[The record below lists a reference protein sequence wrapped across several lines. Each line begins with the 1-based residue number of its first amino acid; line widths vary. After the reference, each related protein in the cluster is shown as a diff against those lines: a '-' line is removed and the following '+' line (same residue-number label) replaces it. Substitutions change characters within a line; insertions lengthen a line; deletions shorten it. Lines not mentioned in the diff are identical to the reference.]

1 MAGEWIPLD
10 INLGDKP
17 EVQELID
24 LTGQGV
30 ETVVYRLFQLWGWAS
45 LNTADGTVRAT
56 PGRLSR
62 VCGGDEEFWRAVEAV
77 GWIVFDQAAGT
88 AEIPGW
94 GKRFSMAA
102 KARACSADRQS
113 RHRNAGV
120 TVHRDK
126 SVTTGEER
134 REQVPPPPRE
144 AAQKSRRGAAQKL
157 AGVSAHHANELPA
170 DGWAALQA
178 AWNAGTGE
186 RWRSPAPP
194 AQAADR
200 LAEDGWMDRATEAIG
215 HLHKCR
221 FFKTPVTLG
230 QFCGSGFVD
239 RVLGGQYDRPRD
251 EPQARTPG
259 RFDDKP
265 PAQGWT
271 GDDAARLEATRRK
284 MVEQLRQEVTQ

>member
-56 PGRLSR
+56 PGRLAR

-94 GKRFSMAA
+94 GRRFSMAA
-102 KARACSADRQS
+102 KARACSTDRQS
-113 RHRNAGV
+113 RHRDGRV
-120 TVHRDK
+120 TVDRDK
-126 SVTTGEER
+126 IVTRGEER

-144 AAQKSRRGAAQKL
+144 AAQSKKQKTKPK
-157 AGVSAHHANELPA
+157 AT
-170 DGWAALQA
+170 DGWDALQA

-186 RWRSPAPP
+186 RWRSTAPP

-215 HLHKCR
+215 HLPKCR

-265 PAQGWT
+265 PAQGFS
-271 GDDAARLEATRRK
+271 GDDAARFEATRRK
-284 MVEQLRQEVTQ
+284 LVEQLRQEVTQ

>member
-10 INLGDKP
+10 INLGEKP

-45 LNTADGTVRAT
+45 LNSADGTVRAT
-56 PGRLSR
+56 PGRLAR

-94 GKRFSMAA
+94 GRRFSKAA
-102 KARACSADRQS
+102 KARACHADRQS
-113 RHRNAGV
+113 RYRDGRV
-120 TVHRDK
+120 TVDRHESATR
-126 SVTTGEER
+126 GEER
-134 REQVPPPPRE
+134 RGQVPPPPRE
-144 AAQKSRRGAAQKL
+144 ASQAKKPKPEPKAST
-157 AGVSAHHANELPA
+157 
-170 DGWAALQA
+170 DGWEALQA
-178 AWNAGTGE
+178 AWNNGTGE

-200 LAEDGWMDRATEAIG
+200 LAEEGWLDRATGAIE
-215 HLHKCR
+215 HLAKCR
-221 FFKTPVTLG
+221 YFKTPVTLG

-239 RVLGGQYDRPRD
+239 RVLGGQYDRPK
-251 EPQARTPG
+251 ESPAARTPG
-259 RFDDKP
+259 RFDDKA
-265 PAQGWT
+265 PAEGFK
-271 GDDAARLEATRRK
+271 GDDAARFEATRRK
-284 MVEQLRQEVTQ
+284 MVEQLRASAG

>member
-56 PGRLSR
+56 PGRLAR

-94 GKRFSMAA
+94 GRRFSMAA
-102 KARACSADRQS
+102 KARACSTDRQS
-113 RHRNAGV
+113 RHRDGRV
-120 TVHRDK
+120 TVDRDK

-134 REQVPPPPRE
+134 RGQVPPPPRE
-144 AAQKSRRGAAQKL
+144 ASQSKKQKAPKAT
-157 AGVSAHHANELPA
+157 E
-170 DGWAALQA
+170 GWDALQA

-200 LAEDGWMDRATEAIG
+200 LAEAGWMDRATEAVG
-215 HLHKCR
+215 HLPKCR

-230 QFCGSGFVD
+230 QFCGLGFVD

-265 PAQGWT
+265 PAQGFS
-271 GDDAARLEATRRK
+271 GDDAARFEATRRK
-284 MVEQLRQEVTQ
+284 MVDQLRQEVTQ

>member
-10 INLGDKP
+10 INLGEKP

-45 LNTADGTVRAT
+45 LNSADGTVRAT
-56 PGRLSR
+56 PGRLAR

-94 GKRFSMAA
+94 GRRFSMAA
-102 KARACSADRQS
+102 KARACHTDRQS
-113 RHRNAGV
+113 RYRDGRV
-120 TVHRDK
+120 TVDRHK
-126 SVTTGEER
+126 SATRGEER

-144 AAQKSRRGAAQKL
+144 AAQPRKKTTPPM
-157 AGVSAHHANELPA
+157 PA
-170 DGWAALQA
+170 TDGWEALQA

-200 LAEDGWMDRATEAIG
+200 LAEAGWLDRATEAIG
-215 HLHKCR
+215 HLANCK

-251 EPQARTPG
+251 QPAARPGG
-259 RFDDKP
+259 RFDDKAP
-265 PAQGWT
+265 PQVFS
-271 GDDAARLEATRRK
+271 GDDAARFEATRRK
-284 MVEQLRQEVTQ
+284 MIDQLKAS

>member
-45 LNTADGTVRAT
+45 LNSADGTVRAT
-56 PGRLSR
+56 PGRLAR

-94 GKRFSMAA
+94 GRRFSQAA
-102 KARACSADRQS
+102 KARACHADRQS
-113 RHRNAGV
+113 RYRDGRV
-120 TVHRDK
+120 TVDRHQ
-126 SVTTGEER
+126 SVTRGEER
-134 REQVPPPPRE
+134 RGQVPPPPRE
-144 AAQKSRRGAAQKL
+144 ASQTKKPKQAPDAPAA
-157 AGVSAHHANELPA
+157 
-170 DGWAALQA
+170 GWDALQA
-178 AWNAGTGE
+178 AWNAGAGE

-194 AQAADR
+194 AQARER
-200 LAEDGWMDRATEAIG
+200 LLEDGWLDRATGAIE
-215 HLHKCR
+215 HLAKCR

-239 RVLGGQYDRPRD
+239 RVLGGQYDRPKD
-251 EPQARTPG
+251 QPPARTPG

-265 PAQGWT
+265 PAQAWSGE
-271 GDDAARLEATRRK
+271 DAARLEATKRS
-284 MVEQLRQEVTQ
+284 MVAKLKEIA

>member
-56 PGRLSR
+56 PGRLAR

-94 GKRFSMAA
+94 GRRFSMAA
-102 KARACSADRQS
+102 KARACSTDRQS
-113 RHRNAGV
+113 RYRDGRV
-120 TVHRDK
+120 TVDRDK
-126 SVTTGEER
+126 SVTRGEER
-134 REQVPPPPRE
+134 TGQVPPPPRE
-144 AAQKSRRGAAQKL
+144 AAQPKKKRTPPTPHP
-157 AGVSAHHANELPA
+157 AGWTV
-170 DGWAALQA
+170 LQE

-186 RWRSPAPP
+186 RWRSPTPP
-194 AQAADR
+194 EQAADR
-200 LAEDGWMDRATEAIG
+200 LMEAGWMDRAAEAIG
-215 HLHKCR
+215 HLPKCR

-239 RVLGGQYDRPRD
+239 RVLGGQYDRQRD

-259 RFDDKP
+259 RFDDRP
-265 PAQGWT
+265 PAEGFK
-271 GDDAARLEATRRK
+271 GDDAARFEATKRK
-284 MVEQLRQEVTQ
+284 MVDQLRKEVTT

>member
-56 PGRLSR
+56 PGRLAR

-94 GKRFSMAA
+94 GRRFSMAA
-102 KARACSADRQS
+102 KARACSTDRQS
-113 RHRNAGV
+113 RYRDGRV
-120 TVHRDK
+120 TVGRDK

-134 REQVPPPPRE
+134 TGQVPPPPRE
-144 AAQKSRRGAAQKL
+144 AAQSKKKRTPPVPHP
-157 AGVSAHHANELPA
+157 AGWTV
-170 DGWAALQA
+170 LQE

-186 RWRSPAPP
+186 RWRSGAPP
-194 AQAADR
+194 EQAADR
-200 LAEDGWMDRATEAIG
+200 LAEAGWMDRATEAIG
-215 HLHKCR
+215 HLPKCR

-259 RFDDKP
+259 RFDDKA
-265 PAQGWT
+265 PAEGFK
-271 GDDAARLEATRRK
+271 GDDAARFEATKRRL
-284 MVEQLRQEVTQ
+284 VEQLRQEVST

>member
-56 PGRLSR
+56 PGRLAR
-62 VCGGDEEFWRAVEAV
+62 VCGGDEEFWLAVEAV
-77 GWIVFDQAAGT
+77 GWIAFDQAAGI

-94 GKRFSMAA
+94 GRRFSMAA
-102 KARACSADRQS
+102 KARACSTDRQS
-113 RHRNAGV
+113 RYRDGRV
-120 TVHRDK
+120 TVDRDK
-126 SVTTGEER
+126 SVTRGEER

-144 AAQKSRRGAAQKL
+144 AAQSKKKRTPPVPHP
-157 AGVSAHHANELPA
+157 AGWTV
-170 DGWAALQA
+170 LQE

-186 RWRSPAPP
+186 RWRSPTPP
-194 AQAADR
+194 EQAADR
-200 LAEDGWMDRATEAIG
+200 LMEAGWMDRAAEAIG
-215 HLHKCR
+215 HLPKCR

-239 RVLGGQYDRPRD
+239 RVLGGQYDRQRD
-251 EPQARTPG
+251 EPPARTPG
-259 RFDDKP
+259 RFDDRP
-265 PAQGWT
+265 PAEGFK
-271 GDDAARLEATRRK
+271 GDDAARFEATRRK
-284 MVEQLRQEVTQ
+284 MVDQLRQEVST

>member
-56 PGRLSR
+56 PGRLAR

-94 GKRFSMAA
+94 GRRFSMAA
-102 KARACSADRQS
+102 KARACSTDRQT

-120 TVHRDK
+120 TVDRDK
-126 SVTTGEER
+126 SVTRGEER
-134 REQVPPPPRE
+134 RRQVPPPPRE
-144 AAQKSRRGAAQKL
+144 AAQAKKQQAPKAT
-157 AGVSAHHANELPA
+157 V
-170 DGWAALQA
+170 GWDALQA
-178 AWNAGTGE
+178 AWNAGTGQ

-194 AQAADR
+194 EHAADR
-200 LAEDGWMDRATEAIG
+200 LMEAGWMDRAAEAIG
-215 HLHKCR
+215 HLPKCR

-265 PAQGWT
+265 PAQGFS
-271 GDDAARLEATRRK
+271 GDDAARFEATRRK
-284 MVEQLRQEVTQ
+284 IVDQLRQEVTQ

>member
-102 KARACSADRQS
+102 KARACSTDRQS
-113 RHRNAGV
+113 RYRNAGV

-134 REQVPPPPRE
+134 REQVPPPPR
-144 AAQKSRRGAAQKL
+144 GAAQAKKQK
-157 AGVSAHHANELPA
+157 AGAKAT
-170 DGWAALQA
+170 DGWDALQA

-186 RWRSPAPP
+186 RWRSAAPP

-215 HLHKCR
+215 HLAKCR

-265 PAQGWT
+265 PAQGFT
-271 GDDAARLEATRRK
+271 GDDAARFEATRRR

>member
-56 PGRLSR
+56 PGRLAR

-94 GKRFSMAA
+94 GRRFSMAA
-102 KARACSADRQS
+102 KARACSTDRQS
-113 RHRNAGV
+113 RYRDGRV
-120 TVHRDK
+120 TVGRDK

-144 AAQKSRRGAAQKL
+144 APQSKKQKAAPK
-157 AGVSAHHANELPA
+157 ATG
-170 DGWAALQA
+170 GWDALQA

-186 RWRSPAPP
+186 RWRSSAPP

-200 LAEDGWMDRATEAIG
+200 LAEEGWMDRATEAIG
-215 HLHKCR
+215 HLPKCR

-265 PAQGWT
+265 PAEGFK
-271 GDDAARLEATRRK
+271 GKDADDFEYTRRK

>member
-10 INLGDKP
+10 INLGEKP

-45 LNTADGTVRAT
+45 LNSADGTVRAT
-56 PGRLSR
+56 PGRLAR

-94 GKRFSMAA
+94 GRRFSMAA
-102 KARACSADRQS
+102 KARACHTDRQS
-113 RHRNAGV
+113 RYRDGRV
-120 TVHRDK
+120 TVDRHK
-126 SVTTGEER
+126 SATRGEER
-134 REQVPPPPRE
+134 RGQDPPPPRE
-144 AAQKSRRGAAQKL
+144 AAQPKKKTAPP
-157 AGVSAHHANELPA
+157 LPA
-170 DGWAALQA
+170 TDGWEALQA

-200 LAEDGWMDRATEAIG
+200 LAEAGWMDRATEAIG
-215 HLHKCR
+215 HLAKCK

-239 RVLGGQYDRPRD
+239 RVLGGQYDRPK
-251 EPQARTPG
+251 EAPAARPGG
-259 RFDDKP
+259 RFDDKAP
-265 PAQGWT
+265 PQVFS
-271 GDDAARLEATRRK
+271 GDDAARFEATKRA
-284 MVEQLRQEVTQ
+284 MAAQLRAAAG

>member
-56 PGRLSR
+56 PGRLAR

-94 GKRFSMAA
+94 GRRFSMAA

-113 RHRNAGV
+113 RYRDGRV

-144 AAQKSRRGAAQKL
+144 AAQSRKKRTPPVSHP
-157 AGVSAHHANELPA
+157 AGWTV
-170 DGWAALQA
+170 LQE

-186 RWRSPAPP
+186 RWRSGTPP
-194 AQAADR
+194 EQAADR
-200 LAEDGWMDRATEAIG
+200 LAEAGWMDRATEAIG
-215 HLHKCR
+215 HLPKCR

-265 PAQGWT
+265 PAEGFK
-271 GDDAARLEATRRK
+271 GKDADDFEYTRRK
-284 MVEQLRQEVTQ
+284 MVDQLRKEVTT

>member
-24 LTGQGV
+24 LTGQVV

-56 PGRLSR
+56 PGRLAR

-77 GWIVFDQAAGT
+77 GWIVFDQDAGT

-94 GKRFSMAA
+94 GRRFSMAA
-102 KARACSADRQS
+102 KARACSTDRQS
-113 RHRNAGV
+113 RYRDGRV
-120 TVHRDK
+120 TVDRHQ
-126 SVTTGEER
+126 SVTRGEER

-144 AAQKSRRGAAQKL
+144 AAQKSRSGAAQKL
-157 AGVSAHHANELPA
+157 PGISAHQGNEAPA
-170 DGWAALQA
+170 AGWEALQA

-200 LAEDGWMDRATEAIG
+200 IAEAGWLDRAAEAIG
-215 HLHKCR
+215 HLPKCR

-265 PAQGWT
+265 PAEGFK
-271 GDDAARLEATRRK
+271 GDDAARFEATRRK
-284 MVEQLRQEVTQ
+284 MIEQLKAS

>member
-45 LNTADGTVRAT
+45 LNSADGTVRAT
-56 PGRLSR
+56 PGRLAR

-94 GKRFSMAA
+94 GRRFSQAA
-102 KARACSADRQS
+102 KARACHADRQS
-113 RHRNAGV
+113 RYRDGRV
-120 TVHRDK
+120 TVDRHQ
-126 SVTTGEER
+126 SVTRGEER

-144 AAQKSRRGAAQKL
+144 AAQTKKKPRQAPAA
-157 AGVSAHHANELPA
+157 
-170 DGWAALQA
+170 GWEALQA

-200 LAEDGWMDRATEAIG
+200 IAEAGWLDRAAEAIG
-215 HLHKCR
+215 HLPKCR

-251 EPQARTPG
+251 EPQARAPG

-265 PAQGWT
+265 PAQGFS
-271 GDDAARLEATRRK
+271 GDDAARFEATRRK
-284 MVEQLRQEVTQ
+284 MVEQLKAS

>member
-56 PGRLSR
+56 PGRLAR

-77 GWIVFDQAAGT
+77 GWIVFDQDAGT

-94 GKRFSMAA
+94 GRRFSMAA
-102 KARACSADRQS
+102 KARACSTDRQS
-113 RHRNAGV
+113 RYRDGRV
-120 TVHRDK
+120 TVDRDK
-126 SVTTGEER
+126 SVTRGEER
-134 REQVPPPPRE
+134 RGQVPPPPRE
-144 AAQKSRRGAAQKL
+144 AAQSKKKRTPPTPHP
-157 AGVSAHHANELPA
+157 AGWTV
-170 DGWAALQA
+170 LQE

-186 RWRSPAPP
+186 RWRSPTPP
-194 AQAADR
+194 EQAADR
-200 LAEDGWMDRATEAIG
+200 LAEAGWMDRAAEAIG
-215 HLHKCR
+215 HLPKCR

-239 RVLGGQYDRPRD
+239 RVLGGQYDRQRD

-265 PAQGWT
+265 PAEGFK
-271 GDDAARLEATRRK
+271 GDDAARFEATKRR
-284 MVEQLRQEVTQ
+284 MVDQLRKEVST